1 MPDERRRACRAQHR
15 TTRIRRDVVVAVE
28 AVLCVQQRLGTAAHA
43 TMPPLHLLLH
53 TCAPA
58 RLLCLQMALASA
70 FVYVFWLDIACI
82 CPPYIAA

>member
-1 MPDERRRACRAQHR
+1 MKGEERVALNIKQLAF
-15 TTRIRRDVVVAVE
+15 IGDVVVAVE
-28 AVLCVQQRLGTAAHA
+28 AVLCVQQRPGTAAHA
-43 TMPPLHLLLH
+43 AMLPLHLLLH

-70 FVYVFWLDIACI
+70 FLCIFWLDIACI